1 MEKYK
6 DQMLFR
12 FLFCFLQQIRLLVLV
27 LGLTVISWGSPLALQ
42 AQVGHGGQPS
52 SLPATKAYEAGVP
65 VERMPALPQSVAAD
79 RAAVQAGKGQPLR
92 FAHPFFVNYSPEN
105 SGVWQQRKD
114 GTRVW
119 RLALQSPGAY
129 SLNLIFDR
137 FSLAENDSLFLY
149 NPSQEVVL
157 GAFTQKNNQA
167 SGILATAPIP
177 GEEVIVEL
185 VVSPLSQRHSDLLIG
200 AVNHDYLNVSRLLAL
215 KSSRFGR
222 RGSCHADFTCEED
235 LLIQEAGQAV
245 ARLII
250 DGTELCSGTLM
261 NNSRNDGTPY
271 VLTAAHCLPGED
283 SHNTVVFTFNYQV
296 PNCNAAIEGSSVQTV
311 SGSLRRAFKSELDMA
326 LLEMSEPPPAAYRP
340 YWAGWTRTQ
349 SPQAPVR
356 SIHHPEGDV
365 KSVARSASAPV
376 ATTFQYFAAQGH
388 WQVARWE
395 EGTTQ
400 GGSSGGGL
408 FDASGKLIGF
418 LSGGWA
424 TCSNPV
430 NDYFGRL
437 GVAWDYAAEA
447 EAQLAAWLDPDGSHP
462 QSLEGT
468 WFYSEPVERWSNQH
482 LDETAGWW
490 APPTGGGPYSGHN
503 AARDVAFAEMYGT
516 FAKAKL
522 HGFYVVPARSPLPVP
537 SPSTQQLSLKVWQGI
552 DAPEE
557 LIWSANNVG
566 LSQLPDRREY
576 LVSLTAPLEVSG
588 QIWVGMELNYPAGI
602 DSFALYQS
610 PFSPERVNTAWL
622 RSADG
627 QWLAF
632 DERHPDVGPAS
643 FWLDVLLSEVELLDT
658 LVAPPAAGAARVVP
672 NPLRGNTLT
681 LLLPEINGHAR
692 VSIYTLSGQ
701 RVQQQQ
707 VLICNG
713 RGTLTTGTLA
723 PGVYLLH
730 LNVGSKGFVEKLVV
744 Q

>member
-1 MEKYK
+1 MKKYK

-12 FLFCFLQQIRLLVLV
+12 FLFCLLQQIRLLVLV
-27 LGLTVISWGSPLALQ
+27 VGLTVISWGSPLALQ
-42 AQVGHGGQPS
+42 AQVGHGGQPF

-92 FAHPFFVNYSPEN
+92 FAHPFFVNYNPQN
-105 SGVWQQRKD
+105 SGIWQQRKD

-137 FSLAENDSLFLY
+137 FSLAESDSLYLY

-167 SGILATAPIP
+167 SGVLATAPIP
-177 GEEVIVEL
+177 GDEIIVEL
-185 VVSPLSQRHSDLLIG
+185 VVAASSKRQSDLLIA
-200 AVNHDYLNVSRLLAL
+200 AVNHDYLNVSSLLAL
-215 KSSRFGR
+215 KNSRFGR
-222 RGSCHADFTCEED
+222 RGTCHADVSCEED
-235 LLIQEAGQAV
+235 PLIQAAGQAV
-245 ARLII
+245 CRLII

-296 PNCNAAIEGSSVQTV
+296 PNCNAAIEGSFVQTV
-311 SGSLRRAFKSELDMA
+311 SGSSRRAFKSELDMA
-326 LLEMSEPPPAAYRP
+326 LLEMSELPPAAYRP

-365 KSVARSASAPV
+365 KSVSRSASAPV
-376 ATTFQYFAAQGH
+376 ATTFQYFAPQGH

-408 FDASGKLIGF
+408 FDAEGKLIGY

-424 TCSNPV
+424 TCSDPV

-437 GVAWDYAAEA
+437 GVAWDYIADA
-447 EAQLAAWLDPDGSHP
+447 EAQLAAWLDPEGTHS

-482 LDETAGWW
+482 IDETAGWW

-537 SPSTQQLSLKVWQGI
+537 EASTQQLNLKIWQGV
-552 DAPEE
+552 DAPED
-557 LIWSANNVG
+557 LIWSANNLR
-566 LSQLPDRREY
+566 LSQLPDGREY
-576 LVSLTAPLEVSG
+576 LVSLAAPLEVSG

-610 PFSPERVNTAWL
+610 PYSLERVNTAWL
-622 RSADG
+622 RGGDG

-632 DERHPDVGPAS
+632 DERYPDVGPAS
-643 FWLDVLLSEVELLDT
+643 FWVDVLLSEVELLDT

-707 VLICNG
+707 VLIYNG

-723 PGVYLLH
+723 PGIYLLH
-730 LNVGSKGFVEKLVV
+730 LNMGERRFVEKLVV